1 MAYLRLWH
9 VVGVAV
15 SFVRGIIRGRFLVAL
30 LDATRKLQEAF
41 FKYLS
46 MPPQKNSVRS
56 SEKWWAQGKR
66 TRCGWKYRNVNEGR
80 RSWAEMVTLRARVL
94 SDFFSAFTAVMS
106 TARSS
111 RSAIAVTRFSTSR
124 VMSSFIFITLFVRPL
139 AFFWLLSHSA
149 LDCRRCARRQVSM
162 AQS

>member
-1 MAYLRLWH
+1 MAYLRLWQ

-15 SFVRGIIRGRFLVAL
+15 SFVRGIIRRRFLVAL

-41 FKYLS
+41 LKYLS
-46 MPPQKNSVRS
+46 MQSVRS
-56 SEKWWAQGKR
+56 SEKWCAQGKR
-66 TRCGWKYRNVNEGR
+66 TRWGWKYRNVNEGR
-80 RSWAEMVTLRARVL
+80 GSWAEMGTLRARVL
-94 SDFFSAFTAVMS
+94 SDFFSALTAVMS

>member
-46 MPPQKNSVRS
+46 MPPAK
-56 SEKWWAQGKR
+56 K
-66 TRCGWKYRNVNEGR
+66 
-80 RSWAEMVTLRARVL
+80 
-94 SDFFSAFTAVMS
+94 
-106 TARSS
+106 
-111 RSAIAVTRFSTSR
+111 
-124 VMSSFIFITLFVRPL
+124 
-139 AFFWLLSHSA
+139 
-149 LDCRRCARRQVSM
+149 
-162 AQS
+162 